1 MTFDD
6 YFSSWKLYTGLAQR
20 YIRDDGLL
28 GNLQSAVGRALMDRF
43 PTEKA
48 VGSLVQSLRSLE
60 ETQSSIKD
68 LLNFNTGFSDR
79 LKPSVYIEG
88 WASAARTVQS
98 FVDTSWMKTSNPWL
112 TRATALTQINT
123 DGVKGF
129 QTAFTRLVEAEKET
143 GRVMGLTGLDTQIT
157 SVAAQLA
164 SVFQSQ
170 EDGLRG
176 LGVSARLLS
185 DFNGFAINQHREI
198 QKAIGAGRDYDV
210 DWRLG
215 LLDATSKFV
224 DRQIQWG
231 NHVASV
237 VEEAGWEVDPEW
249 TDSDAISENDEDC
262 VESTSFFTAIP
273 QEIGYS
279 KREDSQIS
287 PEEALEKSKLARIT
301 ELGFGIVN
309 RVLEVNKLQ
318 NDLLE
323 DSVFAPTT
331 KSMWII
337 GKLGQFICD
346 SDDKFR
352 TMITSLYS
360 LIYENNSRIKKM
372 LGNGDE
378 KTGDQM
384 IRECEYE
391 CIFRIKDLRTDFE
404 HDIEHG
410 DIKKREHK
418 KAEINAAYRFY
429 ARKRPSTSREYKQFQ
444 IQLYEDVIVLL
455 DRFIQ
460 IIEARAAVESE

>member
-1 MTFDD
+1 MTYDD
-6 YFSSWKLYTGLAQR
+6 FFSSWKLYTGLAQC
-20 YIRDDGLL
+20 
-28 GNLQSAVGRALMDRF
+28 F
-43 PTEKA
+43 HPETEP
-48 VGSLVQSLRSLE
+48 LVQFMRSME
-60 ETQSSIKD
+60 ETQSSIRD
-68 LLNFNTGFSDR
+68 LLNSNTGFFER
-79 LKPSVYIEG
+79 IKPSVYIQG
-88 WASAARTVQS
+88 WSNAARTAQS
-98 FVDTSWMKTSNPWL
+98 FVDASWTKDSNPWL

-123 DGVKGF
+123 DGVLGF

-143 GRVMGLTGLDTQIT
+143 GRLMGLSGLSTQVT

-170 EDGLRG
+170 EEGLRG
-176 LGVSARLLS
+176 LVSSARLLS
-185 DFNGFAINQHREI
+185 DFNGFAINQNREI
-198 QKAIGAGRDYDV
+198 QKALGAGREHDV

-231 NHVASV
+231 NQVASV
-237 VEEAGWEVDPEW
+237 VEEAGWEVDSEW
-249 TDSDAISENDEDC
+249 KDTDVISEDDEDC
-262 VESTSFFTAIP
+262 AESTSLFAVIP

-301 ELGFGIVN
+301 ELGIGIVN

-318 NDLLE
+318 NDLFA
-323 DSVFAPTT
+323 DSVFAPTA
-331 KSMWII
+331 KSMWTI
-337 GKLGQFICD
+337 GKLGQFVCD
-346 SDDKFR
+346 SGDKFR

-372 LGNGDE
+372 LGHGDE
-378 KTGDQM
+378 KIGDRM
-384 IRECEYE
+384 IRGCEYE

-410 DIKKREHK
+410 DVKKREQK
-418 KAEINAAYRFY
+418 KGEINEAYRFY

-444 IQLYEDVIVLL
+444 IKLYEDVIVLL
-455 DRFIQ
+455 DQLIQ
-460 IIEARAAVESE
+460 VIEARATAESE